1 MHPNGASDV
10 AAYDSSIPGFPGS
23 TAGGQEEV
31 GGQVSSCFILYLFF
45 LFCVLCIP
53 STNFV
58 FLCYDCFD
66 NMCFIPSDFISLRGG
81 FLYPR

>member
-1 MHPNGASDV
+1 MNPNGASDV

-45 LFCVLCIP
+45 LFW
-53 STNFV
+53 F
-58 FLCYDCFD
+58 
-66 NMCFIPSDFISLRGG
+66 SLMIKRNSNGQIVS
-81 FLYPR
+81 FASKTPLRV

>member
-1 MHPNGASDV
+1 MNPNGASDV

-45 LFCVLCIP
+45 CFVSCVFHQLTLFFFVMTVSIICVLFHL
-53 STNFV
+53 TL
-58 FLCYDCFD
+58 FL
-66 NMCFIPSDFISLRGG
+66 
-81 FLYPR
+81 